1 MKNKTKDLTEGSIG
15 KLILMFALP
24 LLGSSLIQQMYST
37 VDLIFVG
44 RCIGKEASAAVG
56 SSDLL
61 VTCIVGLFTGISVG
75 SGVVAAQ
82 AFGQKNNKT
91 LHKVIQTAFF
101 FGLIGAL
108 VLMIGGIIL
117 APTFLHWLDTPAE
130 VFDMAVLY
138 LRIYFAGIFGIVEY
152 NLCSGIVRSLGD
164 ARSALKFQIFGGVA
178 NIVCDYLFIVV
189 FHMGIAGAALATI
202 GAQIVSALL
211 TIRYLCKLHPEIAL
225 KVTCPMLDGQVLKK
239 LLLVGIPSGIQSM
252 VVSFSNLF
260 IQSIINSFS
269 VDAMAAFAAYFKIE
283 MFLYYPSLSYG
294 QALVTYTAQ
303 NYGAGKVDRVRKGT
317 WITQLMSICT
327 VAIVS
332 FVMILFIRPIFG
344 LFNSDPGVL
353 ADGVRVAM
361 ITFPI
366 YFLCTI
372 QECMSAVSKG
382 VGKAI
387 APMVIILTCM
397 CFFRIVI
404 LRILVGIKHEIEM
417 VAIVYPITWVLAG
430 IAMTVNCLI
439 ILKKLKNN
447 QLS

>member
-1 MKNKTKDLTEGSIG
+1 M
-15 KLILMFALP
+15 P
-24 LLGSSLIQQMYST
+24 VSS
-37 VDLIFVG
+37 V
-44 RCIGKEASAAVG
+44 
-56 SSDLL
+56 SSNI
-61 VTCIVGLFTGISVG
+61 TCVPVS
-75 SGVVAAQ
+75 SG
-82 AFGQKNNKT
+82 
-91 LHKVIQTAFF
+91 HSEI
-101 FGLIGAL
+101 
-108 VLMIGGIIL
+108 
-117 APTFLHWLDTPAE
+117 
-130 VFDMAVLY
+130 
-138 LRIYFAGIFGIVEY
+138 
-152 NLCSGIVRSLGD
+152 

-327 VAIVS
+327 VAILS

>member
-1 MKNKTKDLTEGSIG
+1 MNKGTKSLTEGTPWKI
-15 KLILMFALP
+15 IVMFALP

-44 RCIGKEASAAVG
+44 QFIGKEASAAVG

-82 AFGQKNNKT
+82 AFGQKDNKT
-91 LHKVIQTAFF
+91 LHRVIQTAFF
-101 FGLIGAL
+101 FGVIGAFVLL
-108 VLMIGGIIL
+108 VAGIAF
-117 APTFLHWLDTPAE
+117 APTFLRWLDTPDE
-130 VFDMAVLY
+130 VFDMAVTY

-164 ARSALKFQIFGGVA
+164 ARAALRFQIIGGLTNVA
-178 NIVCDYLFIVV
+178 VDFLLIVV
-189 FHMGIAGAALATI
+189 FQMGIAGAALATI
-202 GAQIVSALL
+202 GAQIVSAFM
-211 TIRYLCKLHPEIAL
+211 TIRYLCRLHPDIAL
-225 KVTCPMLDGQVLKK
+225 QLGKPMLDSHVLKK

-269 VDAMAAFAAYFKIE
+269 VDAMAAFAAYFKVE

-303 NYGAGKVDRVRKGT
+303 NYGAGKMDRVRKGVWT
-317 WITQLMSICT
+317 TLGMSICT
-327 VAIVS
+327 IAVLSLA
-332 FVMILFIRPIFG
+332 MMMFIRPIFG
-344 LFNSDPGVL
+344 LFNGDPNVI
-353 ADGVRVAM
+353 ADGIRVATV
-361 ITFPI
+361 TFPI

-372 QECMSAVSKG
+372 QECMSAASKG
-382 VGKAI
+382 MGKALV
-387 APMVIILTCM
+387 PMIIILSCM
-397 CFFRIVI
+397 CLFRIVI
-404 LRILVGIKHEIEM
+404 LKILVSVWHEIEA

-430 IAMTVNCLI
+430 IAMI
-439 ILKKLKNN
+439 INYVVIMRKIKKRHGA
-447 QLS
+447 

>member
-44 RCIGKEASAAVG
+44 RFIGKEASAAVG

-82 AFGQKNNKT
+82 AFGQKNNKS

-101 FGLIGAL
+101 FGVLGAL
-108 VLMIGGIIL
+108 VLMVGGLLL
-117 APTFLHWLDTPAE
+117 APTFLHWLGTPEE
-130 VFDMAVLY
+130 VFDQALLY

-164 ARSALKFQIFGGVA
+164 AKSALKFQIFGGLA
-178 NIVCDYLFIVV
+178 NILGDYLLIVV
-189 FHMGIAGAALATI
+189 FHMGIAGAALATV
-202 GAQIVSALL
+202 GAQILSAIL
-211 TIRYLCKLHPEIAL
+211 TIHYLCKLQPEIAL
-225 KVTCPMLDGQVLKK
+225 RVTRPMLDGQILKK
-239 LLLVGIPSGIQSM
+239 LLIVGIPSGIQSM
-252 VVSFSNLF
+252 VISFSNLF

-303 NYGAGKVDRVRKGT
+303 NYGAGKMDRVRKGT
-317 WITQLMSICT
+317 WITQILSMVT
-327 VAIVS
+327 VGALSTI
-332 FVMILFIRPIFG
+332 MILFMRPIFG
-344 LFNSDPGVL
+344 LFNSDPGVV
-353 ADGVRVAM
+353 ADGLRVAS
-361 ITFPI
+361 ITFPL
-366 YFLCTI
+366 YFLCTV

-382 VGKAI
+382 VGKAF

-404 LRILVGIKHEIEM
+404 LQVLVNMSHTIEM
-417 VAIVYPITWVLAG
+417 VAVVYPITWVLAG
-430 IAMTVNCLI
+430 IAMTVNCLL
-439 ILKKLKNN
+439 ILKKLKTET
-447 QLS
+447 LS

>member
-1 MKNKTKDLTEGSIG
+1 MNGHTKDLTEGNIG
-15 KLILMFALP
+15 KLILLFALP

-44 RCIGKEASAAVG
+44 RFIGKEASAAVG

-91 LHKVIQTAFF
+91 LHQVIQTAFF

-108 VLMIGGIIL
+108 VLMVGGLLL
-117 APTFLHWLDTPAE
+117 APTFLHWLDTPDE

-164 ARSALKFQIFGGVA
+164 AKSALRFQIFGGLT
-178 NIVCDYLFIVV
+178 NIVADYLLIVV
-189 FHMGIAGAALATI
+189 FKMGIAGAALATI
-202 GAQIVSALL
+202 GAQIVSAIL
-211 TIRYLCKLHPEIAL
+211 TIRYLCRLHPEIAL
-225 KVTCPMLDGQVLKK
+225 RLTAPMLNGQVLKK
-239 LLLVGIPSGIQSM
+239 LLMVGIPSGIQSM

-303 NYGAGKVDRVRKGT
+303 NYGAGKIDRIKKGT
-317 WITQLMSICT
+317 WITLTMSVCT
-327 VAIVS
+327 IAALSI
-332 FVMILFIRPIFG
+332 VMILFMRPIFG
-344 LFNSDPGVL
+344 LFNQDPGVL
-353 ADGVRVAM
+353 ADGVRVAS

-366 YFLCTI
+366 YFLCTV

-382 VGKAI
+382 VGRAI
-387 APMVIILTCM
+387 APMAIILTCM
-397 CFFRIVI
+397 CFLRIVI
-404 LRILVGIKHEIEM
+404 LQVLVHINHTIEM
-417 VAIVYPITWVLAG
+417 VAVVYPITWVLAG
-430 IAMTVNCLI
+430 IAMTVNCLL
-439 ILKKLKNN
+439 ILKKLNRQ
-447 QLS
+447 QLL